1 MGIIKSPT
9 FWIGVVTGAVV
20 GPLVLS
26 KVAPGLKSK
35 LPAQQ

>member
-1 MGIIKSPT
+1 MGLLGSGR

-20 GPLVLS
+20 VPLVLK

-35 LPAQQ
+35 LPS